1 MIVSATGE
9 RLTPKQLAQ
18 EIIMSRIATA
28 MYPLYEEHPELTD
41 RERELVAQHVNKQKE
56 RVEKLFGY
64 EPGSWRFM

>member
-1 MIVSATGE
+1 
-9 RLTPKQLAQ
+9 
-18 EIIMSRIATA
+18 MSRIATA